1 MEITKYPKH
10 LAIIMD
16 GNGRWAKKQGLLR
29 AFGHEK
35 GVQTVRQVV
44 EYCVEHQIPYLTL
57 YAFSTENW
65 KRSKEEVTYLMKIF
79 TIYFKRLLKRVNKY
93 NIKIKFFSS
102 RDGLTK
108 DLLKMI
114 DDIEKVSENNTG
126 LQINLCFNYGGR
138 REITEGAKKIAKDV
152 LEGKI
157 TVDEITE
164 ELFSDKLYSKEIPD
178 PDILIRTSGEKRLSN
193 FLPWQLT
200 YAEFFFVNK
209 HWPDFKIGD
218 LEEIVKEYNTRNR
231 RFGAG

>member
-1 MEITKYPKH
+1 MDVDHI
-10 LAIIMD
+10 AIILD
-16 GNGRWAKKQGLLR
+16 GNRRWAKERGLDKYL
-29 AFGHEK
+29 GHKEGAKNLEELTKKANEK
-35 GVQTVRQVV
+35 GLK
-44 EYCVEHQIPYLTL
+44 YLTV
-57 YAFSTENW
+57 YTFSTENW

-79 TIYFKRLLKRVNKY
+79 TIYFKRLLKRINDY

-102 RDGLTK
+102 RDGLTR

-138 REITEGAKKIAKDV
+138 REITE
-152 LEGKI
+152 
-157 TVDEITE
+157 

-178 PDILIRTSGEKRLSN
+178 PDILIRTSGEKRLSP

>member
-1 MEITKYPKH
+1 
-10 LAIIMD
+10 
-16 GNGRWAKKQGLLR
+16 
-29 AFGHEK
+29 
-35 GVQTVRQVV
+35 
-44 EYCVEHQIPYLTL
+44 
-57 YAFSTENW
+57 
-65 KRSKEEVTYLMKIF
+65 
-79 TIYFKRLLKRVNKY
+79 
-93 NIKIKFFSS
+93 
-102 RDGLTK
+102 
-108 DLLKMI
+108 MI
-114 DDIEKVSENNTG
+114 DDIEKISENNTG

-138 REITEGAKKIAKDV
+138 REITEGVKKIAKDV

>member
-1 MEITKYPKH
+1 MDVDHI
-10 LAIIMD
+10 AIILD
-16 GNGRWAKKQGLLR
+16 GNRRWAKERGLDKYL
-29 AFGHEK
+29 GHKEGAKNLEELTKKANEK
-35 GVQTVRQVV
+35 GLK
-44 EYCVEHQIPYLTL
+44 YLTV
-57 YAFSTENW
+57 YTFSTENW

-79 TIYFKRLLKRVNKY
+79 TIYFKRLLKRINDY

-193 FLPWQLT
+193 FSSMAT
-200 YAEFFFVNK
+200 YICRVFLCK
-209 HWPDFKIGD
+209 
-218 LEEIVKEYNTRNR
+218 
-231 RFGAG
+231 

>member
-1 MEITKYPKH
+1 MDVNHI
-10 LAIIMD
+10 AIILD
-16 GNGRWAKKQGLLR
+16 GNRRWAKDRGLDKYI
-29 AFGHEK
+29 GHKEGAKNLEELTKKANEK
-35 GVQTVRQVV
+35 GLK
-44 EYCVEHQIPYLTL
+44 YLTV
-57 YAFSTENW
+57 YTFSTENW
-65 KRSKEEVTYLMKIF
+65 KRSKEEVSYLMKIF

-108 DLLKMI
+108 DLIKMI
-114 DDIEKVSENNTG
+114 DEIEEISKNNTG

-138 REITEGAKKIAKDV
+138 REITEATRKIAEDV
-152 LEGKI
+152 LAGKI
-157 TVDEITE
+157 KPEGITE
-164 ELFSDKLYSKEIPD
+164 EMFSKKLYSGEIPD

-200 YAEFFFVNK
+200 YSEFFFVNK
-209 HWPDFKIGD
+209 HWPDFKIDD